1 MARRTE
7 INPGDVNRQ
16 DLESTWPPDWMT
28 TYSDMATLLMT
39 FFIIL
44 STMLALKIDIT
55 WLAGEE
61 HIESTEEEAPL
72 GKALLR
78 DFTEE
83 QKNLIDKFKNL
94 EHQQLRELVTISRV
108 QQMGRDIEQY
118 ILEAN
123 LSAFIKV
130 DTSKWKVT
138 IIPLVPF
145 LFPPARAELRPAA
158 KDFLDRIAKFIEIN
172 PCQVRI
178 LGHADNLSIHTPVYP
193 SNWELSAA
201 RATAIMRYLIEKH
214 GIEPEKLSAIG
225 YGPHHPVS
233 SNATVEGR
241 AKNRRVEIEIIQR
254 PGLTELEGISGES
267 VI

>member
-1 MARRTE
+1 MARRRE
-7 INPGDVNRQ
+7 LSPSDINRQ

-44 STMLALKIDIT
+44 STMLALRIDIT
-55 WLAGEE
+55 WLSGEE
-61 HIESTEEEAPL
+61 QIETPEEERPL
-72 GKALLR
+72 GQTILR
-78 DFTEE
+78 DFNEE
-83 QKNLIDKFKNL
+83 QKNLIEKFKNL
-94 EHQQLRELVTISRV
+94 EHQQLRELITISKV
-108 QQMGRDIEQY
+108 QQLGRDIEQY

-145 LFPPARAELRPAA
+145 LFPPARAALKQSAR
-158 KDFLDRIAKFIEIN
+158 DFLDRIAKFIQIN
-172 PCQVRI
+172 PCRIRI
-178 LGHADNLSIHTPVYP
+178 LGHTDNLPIHTPVFP

-214 GIEPEKLSAIG
+214 GIEAEKLSAIG
-225 YGPHHPVS
+225 YGPHHPVA
-233 SNATVEGR
+233 SNDTEEGR

-254 PGLTELEGISGES
+254 PGMTELEGLGG
-267 VI
+267 